1 MPYVNIRITKEKNV
15 TPEKKRQLIEGAT
28 NLLHDVLGKQ
38 NKQLIRLVMVYAF
51 LAILIHA
58 LGIEFGVV
66 PIVIGFLFA
75 VLALCKIVYN
85 F

>member
-1 MPYVNIRITKEKNV
+1 MFGKAALTILCLY
-15 TPEKKRQLIEGAT
+15 AAYSFC
-28 NLLHDVLGKQ
+28 KQ
-38 NKQLIRLVMVYAF
+38 NKQFIRLVMVYAF

>member
-1 MPYVNIRITKEKNV
+1 MFGKTALTILFLY
-15 TPEKKRQLIEGAT
+15 AAYSFC
-28 NLLHDVLGKQ
+28 KQ
-38 NKQLIRLVMVYAF
+38 NKQLSRSLMLYAF
-51 LAILIHA
+51 LAILIHI
-58 LGIEFGVV
+58 LGIEFGAV

>member
-1 MPYVNIRITKEKNV
+1 MFGKTALTILFLY
-15 TPEKKRQLIEGAT
+15 AAYSFC
-28 NLLHDVLGKQ
+28 KQ
-38 NKQLIRLVMVYAF
+38 NKQLIRSLMLYAF
-51 LAILIHA
+51 RAIFIHI
-58 LGIEFGVV
+58 LGIEFGAV

>member
-1 MPYVNIRITKEKNV
+1 MFGKTAL
-15 TPEKKRQLIEGAT
+15 T
-28 NLLHDVLGKQ
+28 VLFLYAAYSFCKQ
-38 NKQLIRLVMVYAF
+38 NKQLIRSLMLYAF
-51 LAILIHA
+51 LAILIHI
-58 LGIEFGVV
+58 LGIEFGAV

>member
-1 MPYVNIRITKEKNV
+1 MFGKTALTILFLY
-15 TPEKKRQLIEGAT
+15 AAYSFC
-28 NLLHDVLGKQ
+28 KQ
-38 NKQLIRLVMVYAF
+38 NKQLIRSLMLYAF
-51 LAILIHA
+51 LAILIHI
-58 LGIEFGVV
+58 LGIEFGAV

>member
-1 MPYVNIRITKEKNV
+1 MFGKTALTILFLY
-15 TPEKKRQLIEGAT
+15 AAYSFC
-28 NLLHDVLGKQ
+28 KQ

-51 LAILIHA
+51 LAVLIHA
-58 LGIEFGVV
+58 LGIEFEAV
-66 PIVIGFLFA
+66 PIVIGLLFA